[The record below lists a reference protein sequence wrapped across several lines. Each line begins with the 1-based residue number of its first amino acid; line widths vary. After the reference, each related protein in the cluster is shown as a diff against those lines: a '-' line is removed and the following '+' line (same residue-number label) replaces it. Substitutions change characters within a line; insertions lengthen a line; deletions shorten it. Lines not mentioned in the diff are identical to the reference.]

1 MNEIKLKSG
10 LLLFCIFHFVGTSV
24 NANEFNVGDVFY
36 CTSEVGYF
44 AESPDY
50 QAKRWNVQKFK
61 FKITQNKIKFG
72 TGGYFNNDEM
82 EIERA
87 FGDLKAADSISI
99 FHLTSDGRF
108 NYATASMFSSGF
120 MTGKCDKF

>member
-1 MNEIKLKSG
+1 MNEIKFKSG
-10 LLLFCIFHFVGTSV
+10 LLLFCIFHFAATSV
-24 NANEFNVGDVFY
+24 KANEFNAGDVFY

-44 AESPDY
+44 AEGPDY
-50 QAKRWNVQKFK
+50 EAKRWNVQKFK

-82 EIERA
+82 NIERA
-87 FGDLKAADSISI
+87 FADLKAIDSISI
-99 FHLTSDGRF
+99 FHLTMDGRF
-108 NYATASMFSSGF
+108 NYASAHTFSSGF